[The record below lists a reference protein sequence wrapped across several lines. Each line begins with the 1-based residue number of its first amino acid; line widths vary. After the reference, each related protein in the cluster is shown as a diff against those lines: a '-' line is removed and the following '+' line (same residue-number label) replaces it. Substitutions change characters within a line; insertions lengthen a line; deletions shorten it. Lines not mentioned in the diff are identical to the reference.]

1 MIVVGISIVGMN
13 MMIPE
18 MMLIMIDED
27 EITSKSQYQ
36 VPIGKLKFNNKMLSE
51 SPTPPPPYYLY
62 LRVIINLWVTKKI
75 PKLS

>member
-36 VPIGKLKFNNKMLSE
+36 VLKHPLHWIQAVGLSE
-51 SPTPPPPYYLY
+51 SE
-62 LRVIINLWVTKKI
+62 IFM
-75 PKLS
+75 